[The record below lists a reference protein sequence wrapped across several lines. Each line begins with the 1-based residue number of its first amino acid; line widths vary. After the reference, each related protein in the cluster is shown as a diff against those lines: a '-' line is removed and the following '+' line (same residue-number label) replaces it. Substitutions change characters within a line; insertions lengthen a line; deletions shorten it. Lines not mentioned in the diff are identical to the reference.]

1 MTIEELIAEK
11 LYGMSFDTEEDMLNY
26 VATLCDDM
34 VASIG
39 AFQRRFEAAPRS
51 NANECDIEVEE
62 YLEEERKEEEEAANA
77 EW

>member
-1 MTIEELIAEK
+1 MTIEEHIADK
-11 LYGMSFDTEEDMLNY
+11 LDGMSFDTEEDMLNY

-39 AFQRRFEAAPRS
+39 TFQRRFEAAPRS
-51 NANECDIEVEE
+51 NANECNIEVEE
-62 YLEEERKEEEEAANA
+62 YLEEERREEEEAENA

>member
-1 MTIEELIAEK
+1 MTIEELIADK
-11 LYGMSFDTEEDMLNY
+11 LDGMSFDTEEDMLNY
-26 VATLCDDM
+26 VATLCDDLI
-34 VASIG
+34 SDIG
-39 AFQRRFEAAPRS
+39 RFQRRFENDPRR